1 MGIGEPA
8 GKRQRLNDSGEG
20 RIGQLLGRPSVANWD
35 SSFSFDMPPAISNP
49 SNPSMALDIT
59 KYIPVGC
66 LRIHRSKCSISAEH
80 WESCST
86 WATFA
91 HPQDLFKPT
100 GQYLSG
106 TIQGAL
112 LNSPVLSHFRGLH
125 YAGWIKMEFKSQGSC
140 FGQARVFI
148 LPDDVGRVSISRESL
163 VLRRSM
169 QQLLSILDVSRAT
182 WRGEW
187 SDDIPVTHIDST
199 LDEDKVE
206 ENISLFH
213 LFNTLPSPNPDPKA
227 IADGY
232 AKHAMCKILGSDIE
246 GLKTTMYNYQ
256 RRSAAMMLQREVQP
270 GQTLDPRLKCLEDQ
284 RGATWYCELDAGS
297 CRTEARIY
305 EAARGGICAETM
317 GLGKTLICL
326 ALILATRDV
335 PSQIPVEYSVGTI
348 PVRKS
353 TGSLGNMAAAAVGRT
368 ATPWKTYLSDMQ
380 GGYTHE
386 TCVDLIKR
394 NAGHYYLPSPAP
406 RRQSR
411 NPVIIPPRK
420 IWLTA
425 ATLVIVPANL
435 VKQWCHEIKKHT
447 TGLKCLIMDD
457 KKKSLPPPEE
467 LADFD
472 IILFSKSRF
481 ELEAKDGSDNSG
493 RRMTATRI
501 ICRCPYIR
509 GTRERDCTCLKEEAV
524 YHSPLKSLHFK
535 RLITDEGHTF
545 GNASANSRTIA
556 VGVVDLLQLDAR
568 WIVSGTPTQG
578 LYGAEVTI
586 SSNSSSTIGT
596 PLLDADDNNSAI
608 MEELEHL
615 EDDIASNSSK
625 EREMLFHL
633 QERKDL
639 EKLGNIASV
648 YLKARPWA
656 PSSHDTASWA
666 QHVMQPRH
674 GAKSQGNME
683 CLRNTLESMMIRH
696 RPGDVEREVQLP
708 PLYQDVV
715 YLDGSLPDT
724 LSLNT
729 FSMMII
735 CNAVTSERKDADYFF
750 HPRQRLHLQSLVSK
764 LRQASFFWS
773 GFTKEA
779 INATIDIAKDFLE
792 KREVVVSQEDENLL
806 KMAIEVGN
814 VILKNRTSGA
824 IRKFHEMPMYV
835 QNEMPEE
842 VRLAWALDE
851 DSRNPTLM
859 GATMIH
865 EAQKFVESQLWKHD
879 PSEGMIA
886 AGEKAMRATLLAQ
899 ESPPDDTSPRK
910 SKKNGRNSTGAALD
924 SAPALAGGVAIGDG
938 SSLKKRPLLKP
949 ISAESIRD
957 MLHTAESSFGEAF
970 EEGGLE
976 QDAAG
981 SNKHEAGDSPTKP
994 KPSLKKSKKAENT
1007 GTLDPSSSLASAAII
1022 STASAKLSYL
1032 MDRIQVHHED
1042 EKILVFYE
1050 ENNVAYYIAQ
1060 ALECLG
1066 IKYLIYA
1073 KTLSKARLSQ
1083 YIVTFNQTETF
1094 RVLLMDVSQ
1103 AAFGL
1108 DMSSASRVYFV
1119 NPVFSRQVEAQAVK
1133 RAHRIGQTKPVYVET
1148 LVLKGSIEEL
1158 ILERRK
1164 NITNEEHNKMK
1175 NILDDQAIYDWIR
1188 DVQFLPVA
1196 VEDMPGPEHM
1206 AKLRTPQSVFGRG
1219 SGAILHPDADLLM
1232 GDSTLDGGSKTS
1244 VEGETLPGGK
1254 WKVFEES
1261 VHPSIR
1267 EIEGYEYVRSNPIH
1281 AVYKRRNPGP
1291 SKAVVFDSTK
1301 PAESIVYT
1309 PLYDPPFDATL
1320 EEEKELRDVLRS
1332 ARLKRD
1338 SDEAFPEKDSSD
1350 DSTSSDSTSST
1361 KRKAIAFDDNE
1372 PYEFTNRP
1380 VKQQVRFEASPVS
1393 RSDIPSSFFSA
1404 HSGKGKGRE

>member
-1 MGIGEPA
+1 MAVGEPA
-8 GKRQRLNDSGEG
+8 GKSQPLNDSGEG
-20 RIGQLLGRPSVANWD
+20 RTGQPFGRLPVASWE
-35 SSFSFDMPPAISNP
+35 SSFSFDMSPPIST
-49 SNPSMALDIT
+49 PSMTLDIT

-66 LRIHRSKCSISAEH
+66 LRIHKSKCSLSIEN
-80 WESCST
+80 WESCNT

-91 HPQDLFKPT
+91 HPRDLFSPT

-106 TIQGAL
+106 TIQEAL

-125 YAGWIKMEFKSQGSC
+125 YAGWIRMEFKSQGSQ

-148 LPDDVGRVSISRESL
+148 LPDDVGRASISREST

-169 QQLLSILDVSRAT
+169 QQLLSRLDVSRAT
-182 WRGEW
+182 WRGKW
-187 SDDIPVTHIDST
+187 SDNIPVAHVDGT
-199 LDEDKVE
+199 LDEGKVQE
-206 ENISLFH
+206 DLSLFQ
-213 LFNTLPSPNPDPKA
+213 LFNTLPSPNPDPKT

-232 AKHAMCKILGSDIE
+232 ARHAMRRILGSDIE
-246 GLKTTMYNYQ
+246 GLKTTMYKYQ

-284 RGATWYCELDAGS
+284 RGAKWYCEFDAGS
-297 CRTEARIY
+297 CRTEARTY

-326 ALILATRDV
+326 SLILATRDV
-335 PSQIPVEYSVGTI
+335 PSQIPVEHSVGTI
-348 PVRKS
+348 PTRKS
-353 TGSLGNMAAAAVGRT
+353 TGSLRNMAAAAVGRT
-368 ATPWKTYLSDMQ
+368 ATPWKTHFSDMQ

-386 TCVDLIKR
+386 TCVDLIKK
-394 NAGHYYLPSPAP
+394 NAGHYYVPSPAP

-411 NPVIIPPRK
+411 NPLIIAPRK

-435 VKQWCHEIKKHT
+435 IKQWCHEIKKHT
-447 TGLKCLIMDD
+447 TGLKCLVMDD
-457 KKKSLPPPEE
+457 KKKSIPPPEE

-472 IILFSKSRF
+472 IILFSKPRF
-481 ELEAKDGSDNSG
+481 ELEAKDGSDNFG
-493 RRMTATRI
+493 RRMTESWTS
-501 ICRCPYIR
+501 CSCPYI
-509 GTRERDCTCLKEEAV
+509 GDTRERDCTCLKEDAV

-545 GNASANSRTIA
+545 GNASVNSRTTA
-556 VGVVDLLQLDAR
+556 VTVVDFLQLDAR

-586 SSNSSSTIGT
+586 SSNSSSTIAT
-596 PLLDADDNNSAI
+596 PPLHAAGNAPI
-608 MEELEHL
+608 IAEELEHVSDLL

-625 EREMLFHL
+625 EREKLFHM

-674 GAKSQGNME
+674 GTKSQGNME
-683 CLRNTLESMMIRH
+683 CLKTTLESMMIRH
-696 RPGDVEREVQLP
+696 RPEDVEREVKLP

-715 YLDGSLPDT
+715 YLDGSLQDT

-750 HPRQRLHLQSLVSK
+750 HPRQRPHLQALVSNI
-764 LRQASFFWS
+764 RQASFFWS
-773 GFTKEA
+773 GFTEEH

-792 KREVVVSQEDENLL
+792 KREVVVNQEDENLL
-806 KMAIEVGN
+806 KMAIAVGN
-814 VILKNRTSGA
+814 VILKNPTSKA
-824 IRKFHEMPMYV
+824 ISKFHEMPMYV
-835 QNEMPEE
+835 QNEMSKK
-842 VRLAWALDE
+842 VRLAWALDG

-865 EAQKFVESQLWKHD
+865 EAQKYVESQLGKHD
-879 PSEGMIA
+879 PSEGMIP
-886 AGEKAMRATLLAQ
+886 AGHKAMRATLRAQ
-899 ESPPDDTSPRK
+899 ESSPNDTSPRK
-910 SKKNGRNSTGAALD
+910 SKKNGRNSRNSTGAAIDL
-924 SAPALAGGVAIGDG
+924 APALAGGVAIGDG
-938 SSLKKRPLLKP
+938 SSLKKRPSLNPLKSVLITDTLLAAD
-949 ISAESIRD
+949 SLVRGALEARE
-957 MLHTAESSFGEAF
+957 LQQETA
-970 EEGGLE
+970 GL
-976 QDAAG
+976 D
-981 SNKHEAGDSPTKP
+981 KREAGDSPSKP
-994 KPSLKKSKKAENT
+994 KPSLKKSKKAEIT

-1032 MDRIQVHHED
+1032 MDRIQAHHED

-1050 ENNVAYYIAQ
+1050 EDNVAYYIAQ

-1083 YIVTFNQTETF
+1083 YIVTFNQTDTF

-1119 NPVFSRQVEAQAVK
+1119 NPVFSPQVEAQAVK
-1133 RAHRIGQTKPVYVET
+1133 RAHRIGQTKPVHVET

-1175 NILDDQAIYDWIR
+1175 NILDDQDIYDWIR
-1188 DVQFLPVA
+1188 NARFLPVA
-1196 VEDMPGPEHM
+1196 DEDMPGHEHM

-1219 SGAILHPDADLLM
+1219 SGAIFHPDADLIM
-1232 GDSTLDGGSKTS
+1232 GDSSLESDSITKDAGATILDG
-1244 VEGETLPGGK
+1244 K
-1254 WKVFEES
+1254 WRIFEES
-1261 VHPSIR
+1261 VLPSLR
-1267 EIEGYEYVRSNPIH
+1267 DVEGYEYVRSDALH
-1281 AVYKRRNPGP
+1281 AVYKCISPRP
-1291 SKAVVFDSTK
+1291 SKAVVVNSSDASAG
-1301 PAESIVYT
+1301 PIVYT
-1309 PLYDPPFDATL
+1309 PIYTPPPKASKW
-1320 EEEKELRDVLRS
+1320 EESELRNVFLFVHSRM
-1332 ARLKRD
+1332 D
-1338 SDEAFPEKDSSD
+1338 SHSELNHENDGSD
-1350 DSTSSDSTSST
+1350 DSPTST
-1361 KRKAIAFDDNE
+1361 KRKAISFNQGH
-1372 PYEFTNRP
+1372 YEFTNRP
-1380 VKQQVRFEASPVS
+1380 VKRQVRFEASPVS
-1393 RSDIPSSFFSA
+1393 SDIPSNFFSA
-1404 HSGKGKGRE
+1404 PSGTGKGRE